1 MIHIYYI
8 VCSPTCTCV
17 ISGQRVSAVEG
28 WDPRKR
34 RNFVRG
40 GSGDWCVLWVHVDAP
55 VRHFAGPF
63 IIGLLADLCFGV
75 VVPVHT
81 KDQCMMYVHTY
92 MKNNHHECK
101 VPPVT
106 NQTCK
111 LKQIYYINLFMQHQK
126 SNSWVP

>member
-1 MIHIYYI
+1 MTYI
-8 VCSPTCTCV
+8 VCSPTCV

-81 KDQCMMYVHTY
+81 KDQCMDMCTCYLCVYTHTY
-92 MKNNHHECK
+92 
-101 VPPVT
+101 
-106 NQTCK
+106 
-111 LKQIYYINLFMQHQK
+111 I
-126 SNSWVP
+126 